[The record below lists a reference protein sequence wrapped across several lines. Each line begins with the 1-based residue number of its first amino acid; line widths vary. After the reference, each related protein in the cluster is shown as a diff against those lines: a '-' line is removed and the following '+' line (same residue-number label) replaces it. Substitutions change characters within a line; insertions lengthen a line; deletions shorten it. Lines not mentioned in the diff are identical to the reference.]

1 MPEKRLRR
9 FDDDHDF
16 PLDFHWKTKP
26 EFVSRAGVSLTG
38 NRKAVMAISSIMT
51 SLVLAAA
58 AQAGGWVSYS
68 RNKDFYYAGQA
79 RYEGTAF
86 TYDRIL
92 AAVGELKKLG
102 LIEEERAAQCP
113 GGSGWQSRI
122 RATDKLVYAF
132 QGAEFEPVIHS
143 VLRMKDDAGRLV
155 DFTETQATRR
165 MTKVVEARNEALRP
179 IRITLPVGDGWEHRG
194 GHVLARSEKEGGGW
208 ALVRPTPYPFVIRS
222 FSRGS
227 WKCHGRLYGW
237 WQLLPAARRAEMLIN
252 GDAVVEH
259 DYSCLHGTLL
269 YAKVGLRPD
278 GDLYAVP
285 GLKNLRKACKGALNS
300 GINAASLPETVWS
313 LLGKEE
319 KKPGSWPH
327 SYRETVRIVQGVYA
341 RNEAIRQFIG
351 SDAGIGLMK
360 VDSDMA
366 IEVLKRCEKKGI
378 PVLPVHDS
386 YISMKGHGDAVRGI
400 MDEVLE
406 ETCNALSPS
415 GRNVIG
421 QIPLQVEGEAPPQ
434 SAGPVVSSLS
444 EAVASSLAEPV
455 GTLPPEAVGVSP
467 AVVETPVPEA
477 VVVPFR
483 PVLWVAPPRPATSR
497 PSGVRSL
504 PVAVGVSPPP
514 SETPPCPVVPSV
526 PVAPPSAGPGLP
538 AFLRALLP
546 PVAPEP
552 SPVPSAAPVP
562 PSRLGSALAGLRS
575 SLAPAEVVPDG
586 VSPSPPP
593 RVAPVAV
600 VAAATLSA
608 PVPASLAPAAPAPS
622 LSAPRPPEPLTK
634 QERVSLLRSLAD
646 RAGAMRT
653 PEEREEAD
661 RRMAELKAMAR
672 RHRRVA

>member
-1 MPEKRLRR
+1 MPENRLRR
-9 FDDDHDF
+9 VDDVHDF
-16 PLDFHWKTKP
+16 PLDFHWKTNP

-38 NRKAVMAISSIMT
+38 HRKSVMAISSIMT
-51 SLVLAAA
+51 SVVLAAA

-68 RNKDFYYAGQA
+68 RNRDFYYAGQA

-92 AAVGELKKLG
+92 AAIEELKRLD

-143 VLRMKDDAGRLV
+143 VLRMKNDAGRLV
-155 DFTETQATRR
+155 DYTNTQATRR

-179 IRITLPVGDGWEHRG
+179 IRISLPEGDGWEHRA

-208 ALVRPTPYPFVIRS
+208 ALVRPKPHPFVIRS

-285 GLKNLRKACKGALNS
+285 GLENLRKFCKGALNTGFNTS
-300 GINAASLPETVWS
+300 SFNETVWT

-319 KKPGSWPH
+319 RKPGSWPH
-327 SYRETVRIVQGVYA
+327 SYRETVRIVKGVYA
-341 RNEAIRQFIG
+341 RNEAIAQFIG
-351 SDAGIGLMK
+351 SDAGIGLMNI
-360 VDSDMA
+360 DSDMA
-366 IEVLKRCEKKGI
+366 IEVLKRCERKGI

-386 YISMKGHGDAVRGI
+386 YISQKGHGDTVRGI
-400 MDEVLE
+400 MDDVLE

-415 GRNVIG
+415 GRTVIR
-421 QIPLQVEGEAPPQ
+421 QIPLQVEGGAPLVPPVPVAAP
-434 SAGPVVSSLS
+434 SAEPGVTSPEL
-444 EAVASSLAEPV
+444 VASGP
-455 GTLPPEAVGVSP
+455 
-467 AVVETPVPEA
+467 

-483 PVLWVAPPRPATSR
+483 PVVRVAPPRPGSLR
-497 PSGVRSL
+497 PLVAAPSPEPVEVSL
-504 PVAVGVSPPP
+504 SSVAPLPSPAVSAPVAAPP
-514 SETPPCPVVPSV
+514 SEPVVPSPV
-526 PVAPPSAGPGLP
+526 PVAPPSPPVVSSSPVALP

-546 PVAPEP
+546 PPEP
-552 SPVPSAAPVP
+552 GPAPCPEQSPPAPV
-562 PSRLGSALAGLRS
+562 SRPRS
-575 SLAPAEVVPDG
+575 SLASLVSSLPPADVPLE
-586 VSPSPPP
+586 
-593 RVAPVAV
+593 VAPQ
-600 VAAATLSA
+600 SS
-608 PVPASLAPAAPAPS
+608 PVAPS
-622 LSAPRPPEPLTK
+622 LPDP
-634 QERVSLLRSLAD
+634 VSLASGAVECPENAPEVPPPVVERRGLLGVLAALARSK
-646 RAGAMRT
+646 RAPDAAWDARL
-653 PEEREEAD
+653 
-661 RRMAELKAMAR
+661 AELKGQAAR
-672 RHRRVA
+672 ERARMRA